1 MTLVIYRL
9 HKKDECMIY
18 FKLCF
23 FTSFMSTTRNNV
35 FFKYDYRV
43 SVGFLYHEQT
53 GLST

>member
-23 FTSFMSTTRNNV
+23 FTLVSCLQLGTLCFLNMIIELVLGFYTTNKPV
-35 FFKYDYRV
+35 
-43 SVGFLYHEQT
+43 
-53 GLST
+53 